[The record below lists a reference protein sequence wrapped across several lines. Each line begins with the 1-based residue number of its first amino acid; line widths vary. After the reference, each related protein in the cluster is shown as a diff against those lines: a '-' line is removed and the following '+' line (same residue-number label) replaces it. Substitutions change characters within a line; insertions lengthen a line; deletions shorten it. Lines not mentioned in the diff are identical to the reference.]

1 MAPTPATTALIT
13 AAAVAAS
20 ILARRSGARSFHRPS
35 RVAGCNAPNGA
46 PKTNANLQSR
56 RRPTDV
62 EFTVFGCLAGMAR
75 DAVVGGE
82 HLLLGQDEAQGR
94 LELALGACSRA
105 SKG

>member
-1 MAPTPATTALIT
+1 MAPTPATTALIKP
-13 AAAVAAS
+13 AAVAAS
-20 ILARRSGARSFHRPS
+20 IFSRRRSCAPRRRPS
-35 RVAGCNAPNGA
+35 RVAGCNAPNGF
-46 PKTNANLQSR
+46 KKQSTYNVPR
-56 RRPTDV
+56 APTDV
-62 EFTVFGCLAGMAR
+62 EFTVFGCLAGVAR